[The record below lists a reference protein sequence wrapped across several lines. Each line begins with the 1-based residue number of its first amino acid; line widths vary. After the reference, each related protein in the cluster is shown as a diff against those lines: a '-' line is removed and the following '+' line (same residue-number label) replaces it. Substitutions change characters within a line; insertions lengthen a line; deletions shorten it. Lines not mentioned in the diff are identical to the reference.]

1 MGFRPF
7 IFRLARQYNLKGFV
21 RNTSGNVEIEVEG
34 DEEALEVF
42 LASVRSEA
50 PPRAQIE
57 TIETSFHS
65 VKGYTDFEI
74 RKSLKEDGKRQL
86 VSPDIATCDDCR
98 REIFSKTDRRFRYPF
113 TNCTN
118 CGPRFTIVKDIPY
131 DRARTTMRP
140 FIMCPEC
147 RREYDDA
154 FNRRFHAQPN
164 ACPTCGPH
172 LQLTDN
178 HGTAMPTEDVLK
190 TASALLKAGNIL
202 AIKGLGGFHLACDA
216 TDENAVQQLRERKNR
231 PSKPLAVMVRD
242 LEEAEKHCV
251 LTPAEKRLLAS
262 PECPIVLAKWQD
274 ETSSI
279 CKAVAPRLRV
289 MGIMLPYTPLHHL
302 LLNEVDRPLVMT
314 SGNLSGEPLVK
325 DNDEALAKLGAI
337 ADVFVLHDRDIHA
350 RCDDSV
356 CMVEAQTPQVIRPAR
371 GYAPHPFS
379 LPFKAKQVLAC
390 GAELKNTICLTHSDH
405 AFLSQHIG
413 DMENEETL
421 RHFKSTIELYKRL
434 FRIEPEIVAYDMHPE
449 YIATKYAL
457 ELASRQ
463 GLKSV
468 SVQHHHAH
476 IASCLADND
485 IEGPVIGVAFDG
497 TGYGTDDTIW
507 GGEFLIADWQRFE
520 RVGHLEVVPMP
531 GGEAAIK
538 KPYRMALG
546 YLYTLLGGNVC
557 LEELPLDAV
566 DPIEREVIKQQLK
579 REINAPLTSSAG
591 RLFDAVAALTGVQ
604 QMINY
609 DAQAA
614 IELEMIV
621 ANDVRETGI
630 YPFSIDQLQEM
641 QVVRLGELLEAI
653 ARDAK
658 DGTPPETI
666 SLKFHRTVAQLIAE
680 VCTLVAQSRGI
691 DQVALSGG
699 VFQNRLLLRLVTVA
713 LRQEGFSV
721 LTHRLV
727 PCNDAGI
734 SLGQAVIANFG

>member
-34 DEEALEVF
+34 DEKALEAF

-50 PPRAQIE
+50 PPRALIE

-118 CGPRFTIVKDIPY
+118 CGPRFTIIKDIPY
-131 DRARTTMRP
+131 DRARTTMHS
-140 FIMCPEC
+140 FLMCPEC
-147 RREYDDA
+147 QHEYNDA
-154 FNRRFHAQPN
+154 VDRRFHAQPN
-164 ACPTCGPH
+164 ACSACGPR
-172 LQLTDN
+172 LQLSDN
-178 HGTAMPTEDVLK
+178 HGTTIPSDDVLS
-190 TASALLKAGNIL
+190 TASQLLKAGNIL
-202 AIKGLGGFHLACDA
+202 GIKGLGGFHLACDA
-216 TDENAVQQLRERKNR
+216 TNEKAVQQLRGRKDR
-231 PSKPLAVMVRD
+231 PSKPLAVMVKD
-242 LEEAEKHCV
+242 LGEADKHCV
-251 LTPAEKRLLAS
+251 LTPAERNLLTS
-262 PECPIVLAKWQD
+262 PECPIVLAKWKD
-274 ETSSI
+274 KTSSI

-325 DNDEALAKLGAI
+325 DNEGALAKLGAI
-337 ADVFVLHDRDIHA
+337 ADVFVFHDRDIHA

-356 CMVEAQTPQVIRPAR
+356 SMVEEETPQVIRPAR
-371 GYAPHPFS
+371 GYAPRPFS

-390 GAELKNTICLTHSDH
+390 GAELKNTVCLTFNQY

-421 RHFKSTIELYKRL
+421 RHFESTIELYKRL

-463 GLKSV
+463 GPKSV

-476 IASCLADND
+476 IAGCLLDND

-497 TGYGTDDTIW
+497 TGYGIDDTIW
-507 GGEFLIADWQRFE
+507 GGEFLVADWQRFE

-546 YLYTLLGGNVC
+546 YLYTLLGENFC
-557 LEELPLDAV
+557 LEGLPLDAV
-566 DPIEREVIKQQLK
+566 DPIEREVIKPQLK
-579 REINAPLTSSAG
+579 RGINAPLTSSAG
-591 RLFDAVAALTGVQ
+591 RLFDAVAALTGVRQ
-604 QMINY
+604 AIDY

-614 IELEMIV
+614 IELEMI
-621 ANDVRETGI
+621 ARNDVRETSA
-630 YPFSIDQLQEM
+630 YPFSIDQSQEK

-653 ARDAK
+653 VRDVK
-658 DGTPPETI
+658 NGTSPETI
-666 SLKFHRTVAQLIAE
+666 SAKFHRTVARFIVKMCTLIAE
-680 VCTLVAQSRGI
+680 DRGI

-699 VFQNRLLLRLVTVA
+699 VFQNRLLLRLVRTA
-713 LRQEGFSV
+713 LRQEGFTV

-734 SLGQAVIANFG
+734 SLGQAVIANFD